1 MENMPLKYRR
11 LSKNKIN
18 KILRCFSADLSA
30 TQTVQVTGINRNTI
44 NAWFMTFR
52 VALAEFQEEQVRQS
66 SGDFELDESYFG
78 GIKKKTHAGE
88 RRKRGRGAENKIPV
102 FGIKKRNDGTVYT
115 KIIENA
121 TRKTLF
127 PIIQDLIS
135 KQDSMIFTDK
145 FRTYDGLVFDGY
157 RHQRINHSK
166 RYSNGKGVHINGIE
180 NFWSFAKQRLS
191 KFHGLSRKHF
201 YYHLKECEFRY
212 NKKHDMV
219 KVLKSKLRE
228 ILV

>member
-1 MENMPLKYRR
+1 MPIKYRR
-11 LSKNKIN
+11 LSKTRVN
-18 KILRCFSADLSA
+18 KILKCFSADLSA
-30 TQTVQVTGINRNTI
+30 TQAHEVTGINRNTI
-44 NAWFMTFR
+44 NVWYTMFR
-52 VALAEFQEEQVRQS
+52 TALAAFQEEQVKQS

-78 GIKKKTHAGE
+78 GPRKKMHAKD
-88 RRKRGRGAENKIPV
+88 RRTRGRGAENKIPV

-121 TRKTLF
+121 SRKSLF
-127 PIIQDLIS
+127 PIINELIQ

-157 RHQRINHSK
+157 KHKRINHSK
-166 RYSNGKGVHINGIE
+166 RYSNRKGTHINGIE
-180 NFWSFAKQRLS
+180 NFWSFAKQRLA

-201 YYHLKECEFRY
+201 YLHLKESEFRY

-219 KVLKSKLRE
+219 KVLRSKLRE
-228 ILV
+228 MLV

>member
-1 MENMPLKYRR
+1 MPIKYRR
-11 LSKNKIN
+11 LSKNKVN
-18 KILRCFSADLSA
+18 KILQCFSVDLSA
-30 TQTVQVTGINRNTI
+30 TQTAQLTGINRNTI
-44 NAWFMTFR
+44 NTWYGLFR
-52 VALAEFQEEQVRQS
+52 TALAEFQEEQVKQS

-78 GIKKKTHAGE
+78 GVKKKTQANE

-121 TRKTLF
+121 QRKTLF
-127 PIIQDLIS
+127 PIIKEIIK
-135 KQDSMIFTDK
+135 KQDSMIYTDK

-157 RHQRINHSK
+157 KHKRINHSK
-166 RYSNGKGVHINGIE
+166 RYSNRKGTHINGIE
-180 NFWSFAKQRLS
+180 NFWSFAKQRLA
-191 KFHGLSRKHF
+191 KFHGLSRKNF
-201 YYHLKECEFRY
+201 YVHLKESEFRY

-219 KVLKSKLRE
+219 TVLRSKLRE